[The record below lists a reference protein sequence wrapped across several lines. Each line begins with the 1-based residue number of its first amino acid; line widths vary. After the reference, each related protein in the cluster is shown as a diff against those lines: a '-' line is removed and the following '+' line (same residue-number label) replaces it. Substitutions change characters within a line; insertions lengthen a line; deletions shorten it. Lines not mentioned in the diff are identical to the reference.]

1 MQFIKKAVSGLI
13 FNKRYIIISL
23 ISLFTALALNAFAE
37 TAKCTTC
44 HEAGKSLKNSIHADM
59 DCTDCHGKV
68 TINDKAEQVHGQ
80 APPKPECKSECHESV
95 VKDYNKGLHAMES
108 ALYEGKNPQC
118 SQCHGSHNIIKALDP
133 KSQVFT
139 QIRGMLKKSIHAD
152 LECSNC
158 HEKFLFGKDRPKPAC
173 QTCHSDIAKIYD
185 TSVHGKATGKGEKD
199 AAFCYDCHGSHQIV
213 KVTDIRSRVNKI
225 NLPIVCGKCHS
236 NKKITGDKKH
246 HISQPDAVN
255 QFLESR
261 HGQALIKRGL
271 MAAPACN
278 DCHGVHDIKP
288 HGHPASPINHKNV
301 PDTCGKCHGIIV
313 DVYKKS
319 IHGQLLLKGDPRG
332 PVCID
337 CHTSHQ
343 IGTMSRVEFKVN
355 SDKVC
360 GKCHQKRLENYR
372 ETYHGKASALGQ
384 GKVAACFDCHG
395 RHDIYPKKDS
405 RSLLFR
411 GKDENGVDKDSLLET
426 CQKCHPKA
434 GPNFAGYWTHA
445 SHSDKENYP
454 ILFYAFMAMTSLL
467 LGTFAFFGVHSL
479 LWLVRSIFLYTKNPK
494 EFKEA
499 KLRAKNDPEVY
510 TRFRPVDRFIH
521 ALIIIS
527 FLTLVLTGM
536 PLKFYETEWAKTLM
550 NFFGGSQVAASVHRF
565 AAMITIFY
573 FTLHVIVMVTRVIR
587 ALRKTTVTPEGVR
600 KRTSFKELILG
611 PESPIPHLGD
621 LRDFIAHQKFFFG
634 KGPRP
639 QFEKWTYWEKFDY
652 MAVFWGVAVIG
663 LSGLVMWFPE
673 FFTKFLPGWSINIA
687 LVIHSDEALL
697 AAGFIFTFHFFNVHF
712 RPEKFPFDSVIFSG
726 RISRAEL
733 EHERKAYLDRL
744 IATNELEEIR
754 VGDLWK
760 EWKKIVHPM
769 GYLAF
774 SIGVALI
781 IMVYIAIGAR
791 FFQ

>member
-1 MQFIKKAVSGLI
+1 
-13 FNKRYIIISL
+13 
-23 ISLFTALALNAFAE
+23 
-37 TAKCTTC
+37 
-44 HEAGKSLKNSIHADM
+44 
-59 DCTDCHGKV
+59 
-68 TINDKAEQVHGQ
+68 
-80 APPKPECKSECHESV
+80 
-95 VKDYNKGLHAMES
+95 
-108 ALYEGKNPQC
+108 
-118 SQCHGSHNIIKALDP
+118 
-133 KSQVFT
+133 
-139 QIRGMLKKSIHAD
+139 
-152 LECSNC
+152 
-158 HEKFLFGKDRPKPAC
+158 
-173 QTCHSDIAKIYD
+173 
-185 TSVHGKATGKGEKD
+185 
-199 AAFCYDCHGSHQIV
+199 
-213 KVTDIRSRVNKI
+213 
-225 NLPIVCGKCHS
+225 
-236 NKKITGDKKH
+236 
-246 HISQPDAVN
+246 
-255 QFLESR
+255 
-261 HGQALIKRGL
+261 
-271 MAAPACN
+271 
-278 DCHGVHDIKP
+278 
-288 HGHPASPINHKNV
+288 
-301 PDTCGKCHGIIV
+301 
-313 DVYKKS
+313 
-319 IHGQLLLKGDPRG
+319 
-332 PVCID
+332 
-337 CHTSHQ
+337 
-343 IGTMSRVEFKVN
+343 
-355 SDKVC
+355 
-360 GKCHQKRLENYR
+360 
-372 ETYHGKASALGQ
+372 
-384 GKVAACFDCHG
+384 
-395 RHDIYPKKDS
+395 
-405 RSLLFR
+405 
-411 GKDENGVDKDSLLET
+411 
-426 CQKCHPKA
+426 
-434 GPNFAGYWTHA
+434 
-445 SHSDKENYP
+445 
-454 ILFYAFMAMTSLL
+454 
-467 LGTFAFFGVHSL
+467 
-479 LWLVRSIFLYTKNPK
+479 
-494 EFKEA
+494 
-499 KLRAKNDPEVY
+499 
-510 TRFRPVDRFIH
+510 
-521 ALIIIS
+521 
-527 FLTLVLTGM
+527 
-536 PLKFYETEWAKTLM
+536 M